1 MSNYPL
7 AKPTAARPTAGFP
20 RFAETHE
27 RQIKIERFV
36 TKYVETLKLSQ
47 AYKDAFLVEDTT
59 YARNAAKALLA
70 IPVVRDEVDRRINNK
85 QVLAEITAE
94 RINIELAKM
103 AFADPRK
110 LFKTVVETD
119 KDGNTTLTSVLRQAH
134 ELDADIAAAITG
146 VNMTQTG
153 KISMKMVDKRA
164 ALMDL
169 AKLNGLLVDKKE
181 IKHTLVQT
189 DDLTPEELDEIEA
202 LERGLADGSVIDVT
216 PDDEDE

>member
-1 MSNYPL
+1 MSEYPL
-7 AKPTAARPTAGFP
+7 SRATASRPTPGFP
-20 RFAETHE
+20 RMAETHE
-27 RQIKIERFV
+27 RQIKIERFI
-36 TKYVETLKLSQ
+36 TKYVETMKLSQ
-47 AYKDAFLVEDTT
+47 AYKDAFLVEDTAH
-59 YARNAAKALLA
+59 ARRAAKELLA
-70 IPVVRDEVDRRINNK
+70 IAVVRNEIDRRIHNK
-85 QVLAEITAE
+85 QVIAEITAE

-110 LFKTVVETD
+110 LFKTVIETD
-119 KDGNTTLTSVLRQAH
+119 QNGDTKAVSVLRQAH
-134 ELDADIAAAITG
+134 ELDDDIAAAITG

-153 KISMKMVDKRA
+153 KISMKMIDKRA

-169 AKLNGLLVDKKE
+169 AKINGLLVDKKE

-202 LERGLADGSVIDVT
+202 LERGIADGGVIDVT